1 MNNNPATA
9 DQLLELATLQI
20 KRIKEVAD
28 QEEVKTAIAR
38 NDHSF
43 WAKFTEAV
51 ETLKAK
57 TTESVKSVLKSL
69 KTITVGA
76 TKTKPTTNC
85 FTDTA
90 RYYYRDND
98 LDRYLPK
105 NQSDQAESQF
115 GVLPLT
121 ETTTFKEFAESVLGT
136 QGDLKTLAKLLQQRG
151 YTTTLPAIEALIER
165 QESGEDT
172 GLLTNGWANFFFV
185 DNEDGESV
193 SVVGVGRCG
202 SRWYVIQ
209 RSFGGG
215 CGGLAGRRFFLRNFL
230 GTL

>member
-1 MNNNPATA
+1 MSA
-9 DQLLELATLQI
+9 DKVSWVPNYRGQEIHGLPLLRFKQM
-20 KRIKEVAD
+20 KEITNRQAK
-28 QEEVKTAIAR
+28 VKKIF
-38 NDHSF
+38 S
-43 WAKFTEAV
+43 
-51 ETLKAK
+51 L
-57 TTESVKSVLKSL
+57 L

-193 SVVGVGRCG
+193 SVVDVSRLDR
-202 SRWYVIQ
+202 RWYVDLY
-209 RSFGGG
+209 SFG
-215 CGGLAGRRFFLRNFL
+215 CDFRWSAGRRFFLRNFS

>member
-1 MNNNPATA
+1 MSA
-9 DQLLELATLQI
+9 DKVSWVPNYRGQEIHGLPLLRFKQM
-20 KRIKEVAD
+20 KEITNRQAK
-28 QEEVKTAIAR
+28 VKKIF
-38 NDHSF
+38 S
-43 WAKFTEAV
+43 
-51 ETLKAK
+51 L
-57 TTESVKSVLKSL
+57 L

-151 YTTTLPAIEALIER
+151 YTTTLPAIEVLNER

-193 SVVGVGRCG
+193 SVVGVGRG
-202 SRWYVIQ
+202 VGRWGV
-209 RSFGGG
+209 RRLSFGSGG
-215 CGGLAGRRFFLRNFL
+215 RWSAGGRFFLRNFL

>member
-1 MNNNPATA
+1 MSA
-9 DQLLELATLQI
+9 DKVSWVPNYRGQEIHGLPLLRFKQM
-20 KRIKEVAD
+20 KEITNRQAK
-28 QEEVKTAIAR
+28 VKKIF
-38 NDHSF
+38 S
-43 WAKFTEAV
+43 
-51 ETLKAK
+51 L
-57 TTESVKSVLKSL
+57 L

-151 YTTTLPAIEALIER
+151 YTTTLPAIEVLNER

-193 SVVGVGRCG
+193 SVVYVPRSGRLWSVC
-202 SRWYVIQ
+202 Q
-209 RSFGGG
+209 NSFGDGRRWF
-215 CGGLAGRRFFLRNFL
+215 AGYRFFLRNFL

>member
-1 MNNNPATA
+1 MSA
-9 DQLLELATLQI
+9 DKVSWVPNYRGQEIHGLPLLRFKQM
-20 KRIKEVAD
+20 KEITNRQAK
-28 QEEVKTAIAR
+28 VKKIF
-38 NDHSF
+38 S
-43 WAKFTEAV
+43 
-51 ETLKAK
+51 L
-57 TTESVKSVLKSL
+57 L

-151 YTTTLPAIEALIER
+151 YTTTLPAIEVLNER

-193 SVVGVGRCG
+193 SVVGVDRGVGRWG
-202 SRWYVIQ
+202 VR
-209 RSFGGG
+209 RLSFGSGG
-215 CGGLAGRRFFLRNFL
+215 RWGAGGRFFLRNFL

>member
-1 MNNNPATA
+1 MSA
-9 DQLLELATLQI
+9 DKVSWVPNYRGQEIHGLPLLRFKQM
-20 KRIKEVAD
+20 KEITNRQAK
-28 QEEVKTAIAR
+28 VKKIF
-38 NDHSF
+38 S
-43 WAKFTEAV
+43 
-51 ETLKAK
+51 L
-57 TTESVKSVLKSL
+57 L

-151 YTTTLPAIEALIER
+151 YTTTLPAIEVLNER

-202 SRWYVIQ
+202 GQWAVGRDSFGYDSRWD
-209 RSFGGG
+209 
-215 CGGLAGRRFFLRNFL
+215 AGRRFFLRNFL